1 MSWVISQQD
10 GQSSVEAALLLPSLM
25 VVLALL
31 IQPACLLYTRGIMS
45 SAANEAVRML
55 ATTTNKD
62 EVTAFI
68 KRRLA
73 AVPEVS
79 VFHSGG
85 ADDWV
90 VEVEQGDEMSIAVTG
105 HVKPLP
111 LMGFISAALGASDSS
126 GLALSVTAKG
136 KSQQVWVEG
145 SYDDWANLWS

>member
-1 MSWVISQQD
+1 MGWLISQRD

-25 VVLALL
+25 MAIALL
-31 IQPACLLYTRGIMS
+31 IQPACLLYTRCIMS

-73 AVPEVS
+73 AVPEVL

-90 VEVEQGDEMSIAVTG
+90 VEVEQGDEACVAVAG

-111 LMGFISAALGASDSS
+111 LMGFISAMLGASDSS
-126 GLALSVTAKG
+126 GLVLSVTAKG

-145 SYDDWANLWS
+145 SYDDWADLWD

>member
-1 MSWVISQQD
+1 MGWVISQQD

-90 VEVEQGDEMSIAVTG
+90 VKVEQGDEVSIAVTG

-136 KSQQVWVEG
+136 KRQQVWVEG

>member
-25 VVLALL
+25 VVLALM
-31 IQPACLLYTRGIMS
+31 IQPACLLYTRSIMS

-136 KSQQVWVEG
+136 KSQQVWAEG

>member
-1 MSWVISQQD
+1 MGWVISQQD

-31 IQPACLLYTRGIMS
+31 IQPACLLYTRSIMS

-90 VEVEQGDEMSIAVTG
+90 VEVEQGDEVSIAVTG
-105 HVKPLP
+105 HARPLP

>member
-1 MSWVISQQD
+1 MDWVFSQRD

-25 VVLALL
+25 VVVALL
-31 IQPACLLYTRGIMS
+31 VQPACLLYTRSIMS

-62 EVTAFI
+62 EVTTFV

-85 ADDWV
+85 PDDWV
-90 VEVEQGDEMSIAVTG
+90 VEVEQGSDVSVAVTG

-111 LMGFISAALGASDSS
+111 LMGFISAALGTADSS

-136 KSQQVWVEG
+136 KSQQAWVEG

>member
-1 MSWVISQQD
+1 MCRLIAQQD

-25 VVLALL
+25 VVVALL
-31 IQPACLLYTRGIMS
+31 IQPACLLYTRCVMS

-62 EVTAFI
+62 EVTAFV

-85 ADDWV
+85 EDDWV
-90 VEVEQGDEMSIAVTG
+90 VEVEQGDEVSVAVTG
-105 HVKPLP
+105 HVQPLL
-111 LMGFISAALGASDSS
+111 LMGFISATLGTTDEL
-126 GLALSVTAKG
+126 GLAMSVTAKG
-136 KSQQVWVEG
+136 KSQQAWVEG
-145 SYDDWANLWS
+145 SYDDWADLWS